1 MNGTTTLFA
10 GFLLAI
16 TPLAFGQEPKSAP
29 QFPED
34 AMSTRQLIAWSR
46 LQEPQPTPQPL
57 PARDNRIPKPD
68 QRGGQQTE
76 PQTPQ
81 DQTPT
86 TQSFTGRIIK
96 DGDKYVLKVAS
107 NVTYDLQEQD
117 AVQRYENQ
125 SVRVIGNIDKAT
137 NTIHVV
143 KIDLLS

>member
-1 MNGTTTLFA
+1 
-10 GFLLAI
+10 
-16 TPLAFGQEPKSAP
+16 
-29 QFPED
+29 
-34 AMSTRQLIAWSR
+34 LIAWSR

-57 PARDNRIPKPD
+57 PPRDNRIPKPD
-68 QRGGQQTE
+68 QQGGQQAE

-81 DQTPT
+81 GQTPT

-96 DGDKYVLKVAS
+96 DGDKYVLKVES